1 MYGFEAMTFN
11 IHGGYLEAIV
21 RGHRAGLLNAADYNN
36 LCQCET
42 LDDIKMHL
50 SATEYGP
57 YLQNEP
63 SPLHTTTI
71 VEKCTLKLVDEYRH
85 MLCEATEP
93 LSTFLE
99 YITYGHMID
108 NVVLI
113 VTGTLHERDV
123 QELLEKCHPL
133 GMFDSIA
140 TLAVAQ
146 NVRELYRLVLVD
158 TPLAPYFSECITSED
173 LDDMNIEI
181 MRNTLYKA
189 YLEDFYK
196 FCQKLGG
203 ATAEIMSDLLAF
215 EADRRAV
222 NITINSIGTELTRDD
237 RRKLYS
243 NFGLLYPYGHEELAV
258 CEDIDQVCFTF
269 YACLKEVASSSYSF
283 AWIAVQVRSVMEK
296 YPPYQS
302 IFSKLSYG
310 ESQMLDKAFY
320 EEEVKRLCLAF
331 EQQFHYGVF
340 LAYMRLREQEIRNL
354 MWISECVA
362 QNQKSRVH
370 DSVVFIF

>member
-21 RGHRAGLLNAADYNN
+21 RGHRAGLLTAADYNN

-71 VEKCTLKLVDEYRH
+71 VEKCTLKLVDEYKH
-85 MLCEATEP
+85 MLCQATEP

-146 NVRELYRLVLVD
+146 NMRELYRLVLVD

-222 NITINSIGTELTRDD
+222 NITINRYFYLWKGFASKRFQILLLILSYHGFSNKHVWCGLLFAALALNLLVMIVENYTLILVCFIRMVMRNLLYVRILTRFV
-237 RRKLYS
+237 L
-243 NFGLLYPYGHEELAV
+243 
-258 CEDIDQVCFTF
+258 
-269 YACLKEVASSSYSF
+269 
-283 AWIAVQVRSVMEK
+283 
-296 YPPYQS
+296 
-302 IFSKLSYG
+302 
-310 ESQMLDKAFY
+310 
-320 EEEVKRLCLAF
+320 
-331 EQQFHYGVF
+331 
-340 LAYMRLREQEIRNL
+340 
-354 MWISECVA
+354 
-362 QNQKSRVH
+362 
-370 DSVVFIF
+370 